1 MELERTSS
9 SWDPS
14 SPAQDPGKKRVRE
27 ILARYGLSYSQ
38 GGVILGGG
46 SSPASKS
53 LQEMLR
59 AKDLPGVEKGFSVR
73 SPRWSRIRLLVLRR
87 SVPAGGGLQGVR
99 RGCRPD
105 TAGQTDHW

>member
-59 AKDLPGVEKGFSVR
+59 AKDLPGVEKGVQRALATVESDPPAGVTAVC
-73 SPRWSRIRLLVLRR
+73 SCWRR
-87 SVPAGGGLQGVR
+87 SSRCTSRMSA
-99 RGCRPD
+99 
-105 TAGQTDHW
+105 